1 MNQADLEYIVG
12 LVTQQVMAAMNQGS
26 SAQAPQ
32 YEGMSKIL
40 VVGPEH
46 APIPEDLCEDSV
58 AFGLAD
64 YCTHKNILR
73 YDRVIITDL
82 TTTQLADIAMARVSD
97 DVTDAVI
104 TALLNGIDTYML
116 ESALSF
122 RKMAGKGSTAL
133 YNLLESYARTLQVF
147 GIKMAG
153 IRPKQQPLPE
163 AKPPKFKAPAI
174 VVPKGNAMPNAN
186 RLISEVEAA
195 ELIKAGGPVHLAANA
210 IITPLARD
218 MFAQARVDVIQDR

>member
-26 SAQAPQ
+26 SAQNPQ

-40 VVGPEH
+40 VVGPEN

-122 RKMAGKGSTAL
+122 RKMAGKGSTADFRNMSNVDTV
-133 YNLLESYARTLQVF
+133 YNIIKQIHHLTHQGRNCHFYHQFLDGTGTHILLVF
-147 GIKMAG
+147 
-153 IRPKQQPLPE
+153 
-163 AKPPKFKAPAI
+163 FH
-174 VVPKGNAMPNAN
+174 
-186 RLISEVEAA
+186 IS
-195 ELIKAGGPVHLAANA
+195 I
-210 IITPLARD
+210 
-218 MFAQARVDVIQDR
+218 

>member
-1 MNQADLEYIVG
+1 MNQADLEYIVN
-12 LVTQQVMAAMNQGS
+12 LVTQQVMSAMGNNS
-26 SAQAPQ
+26 SAVDPHLD
-32 YEGMSKIL
+32 GLSKIL
-40 VVGPEH
+40 VVGPQDL
-46 APIPEDLCEDSV
+46 ALPEDLCQDSV
-58 AFGLAD
+58 AYGLED
-64 YCTHKNILR
+64 YCAHKNILR
-73 YDRVIITDL
+73 YDRVIITSL
-82 TTTQLADIAMARVSD
+82 NTTQLADIAMARVSD

-153 IRPKQQPLPE
+153 IRPKQVVTE
-163 AKPPKFKAPAI
+163 AKPPKYKAPPI
-174 VVPKGNAMPNAN
+174 NVPKGSGTPNAS
-186 RLISEVEAA
+186 RLISEAEAA
-195 ELIKAGGPVHLAANA
+195 AMIKQGGPIHLPATA

-218 MFAQARVDVIQDR
+218 MFAQARVDLIQDR

>member
-1 MNQADLEYIVG
+1 MNQADLEYIVN
-12 LVTQQVMAAMNQGS
+12 LVTQQVMSAMGNNSPAVDPHLDGL
-26 SAQAPQ
+26 
-32 YEGMSKIL
+32 SKIL
-40 VVGPEH
+40 VVGPQDL
-46 APIPEDLCEDSV
+46 ALPEDLCEDSV
-58 AFGLAD
+58 AYGLED
-64 YCTHKNILR
+64 YCAHKNILR
-73 YDRVIITDL
+73 YDRVIITSL
-82 TTTQLADIAMARVSD
+82 NTTQLADIAMARVSD

-153 IRPKQQPLPE
+153 IRPKQVVTE
-163 AKPPKFKAPAI
+163 AKPPKYKAPP
-174 VVPKGNAMPNAN
+174 VNVPKGSGTPNAS
-186 RLISEVEAA
+186 RLISEAEAA
-195 ELIKAGGPVHLAANA
+195 AMIKQGGPIHLPATA

-218 MFAQARVDVIQDR
+218 LFAQARVDLIQDR

>member
-12 LVTQQVMAAMNQGS
+12 LVTQQVMAAMDQGS
-26 SAQAPQ
+26 SAQDPQ

-40 VVGPEH
+40 VVGPENVTL
-46 APIPEDLCEDSV
+46 PEDLCQDSV

-64 YCTHKNILR
+64 FCAHKNILR
-73 YDRVIITDL
+73 YDRVIITSL
-82 TTTQLADIAMARVSD
+82 NTTQLADIAMARVSD

-153 IRPKQQPLPE
+153 IRPKQVVTE
-163 AKPPKFKAPAI
+163 AKPPKYKAPPI
-174 VVPKGNAMPNAN
+174 NVPKGSGTPNAS
-186 RLISEVEAA
+186 RLISEAEAA
-195 ELIKAGGPVHLAANA
+195 AMIKQGGPIHLPATA

-218 MFAQARVDVIQDR
+218 MFAQARVDLIQDR

>member
-1 MNQADLEYIVG
+1 MNQADLEYIVN
-12 LVTQQVMAAMNQGS
+12 LVTQQVMSAMGNNSPAVDPHLDGL
-26 SAQAPQ
+26 
-32 YEGMSKIL
+32 SKIL
-40 VVGPEH
+40 VVGPQDL
-46 APIPEDLCEDSV
+46 ALPEDLCQDSV
-58 AFGLAD
+58 AYGLED
-64 YCTHKNILR
+64 YCAHKNILR
-73 YDRVIITDL
+73 YDRVIITSL
-82 TTTQLADIAMARVSD
+82 NTTQLADIAMARVSD

-153 IRPKQQPLPE
+153 IRPKQVVTE
-163 AKPPKFKAPAI
+163 AKPPKYKAPP
-174 VVPKGNAMPNAN
+174 VNVPKGSGTPNAS
-186 RLISEVEAA
+186 RLISEAEAA
-195 ELIKAGGPVHLAANA
+195 AMIKQGGPIHLPATA

-218 MFAQARVDVIQDR
+218 LFAQARVDLIQDR

>member
-1 MNQADLEYIVG
+1 MNQADLEYIVN
-12 LVTQQVMAAMNQGS
+12 LVTQQVMSAMGNNSPAVDPHLDGL
-26 SAQAPQ
+26 
-32 YEGMSKIL
+32 SKIL
-40 VVGPEH
+40 VVGPQDL
-46 APIPEDLCEDSV
+46 ALPEDLCQDSV
-58 AFGLAD
+58 AYGLED
-64 YCTHKNILR
+64 YCAHKNILR
-73 YDRVIITDL
+73 YDRVIITSL
-82 TTTQLADIAMARVSD
+82 NTTQLADIAMARVSD

-153 IRPKQQPLPE
+153 IRPKQVVTE
-163 AKPPKFKAPAI
+163 AKPPKYKAPPI
-174 VVPKGNAMPNAN
+174 NVPKGSGTPNAS
-186 RLISEVEAA
+186 RLISEAEAA
-195 ELIKAGGPVHLAANA
+195 AMIKQGGPIHLPATA

-218 MFAQARVDVIQDR
+218 LFAQARVDLIQDR